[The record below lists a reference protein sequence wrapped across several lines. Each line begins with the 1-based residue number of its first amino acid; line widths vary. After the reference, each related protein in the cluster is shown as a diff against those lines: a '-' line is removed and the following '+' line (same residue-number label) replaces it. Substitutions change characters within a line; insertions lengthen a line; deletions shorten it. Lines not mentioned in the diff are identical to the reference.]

1 LRLMGLPNVD
11 RYPDATVT
19 REDERLIINFGGC
32 DDVQTM
38 GVPLKYVNARDV
50 ETAELMLLAQLQQIG
65 YRTRRGP
72 PNA

>member
-1 LRLMGLPNVD
+1 MGLPNVD

-19 REDERLIINFGGC
+19 REDERLIINFGGR
-32 DDVQTM
+32 DHEQTM

-72 PNA
+72 SNA